1 MVKMKDSGIEW
12 IGEIPETWKVTPLY
26 MCFTERRNKNRL
38 GKEKNLLSLSY
49 GHIVQKNIEAKG
61 GLLPESFTTYNI
73 IEPGDI
79 IIRPTD
85 LQNDKRSLRTG
96 LSNEHGII
104 TSAYID
110 LEPLKNVNSKYYHYL
125 LHSYDIQKVFYN
137 MGNGVR
143 QGLNYSEFSKLRVLA
158 PKSIEQQQIAD
169 YLDQKTAEIDGLI
182 DKINTEIDT
191 LKQYQRSVITRAV
204 TKGLDP
210 NVPMKDSGIKT
221 VGTIPTKWKIGR
233 IKYVAK
239 IFGRIGFRGYTN
251 ADLVG
256 EKEGAISLSPG
267 NLSNGK
273 LDLNKCAYLSW
284 KKYYESPEI
293 MINEHDIIIVKT
305 GSSFGKIAWVDTID
319 HEMTLN
325 PQLVVLKNIKISK
338 KFLFYALGTPLFK
351 RQAEETVVGGTIPTM
366 SQTSISNFK
375 IVLPPKTEQQ
385 QIVDYLDQK
394 VSQIQKIIKSK
405 QQQINQLTEYKNSLI
420 FGCVTGKKQVKEAK

>member
-169 YLDQKTAEIDGLI
+169 YLDHKTVEIDGLI

-191 LKQYQRSVITRAV
+191 LKQYQSSVITRAV

-210 NVPMKDSGIKT
+210 NVPMKDSGIEWIGEIPASWKVARGKNILKLLSRKVEPDYEIIT
-221 VGTIPTKWKIGR
+221 AFRDGQVTLRKNRRTEGFTISTKEIGYQGV
-233 IKYVAK
+233 KA
-239 IFGRIGFRGYTN
+239 N
-251 ADLVG
+251 DLVVHAMDG
-256 EKEGAISLSPG
+256 FAGAIGISDADGKASPVL
-267 NLSNGK
+267 NVLDSNQ
-273 LDLNKCAYLSW
+273 NKRYVMYYLRVCALLGVFQALA
-284 KKYYESPEI
+284 KGI
-293 MINEHDIIIVKT
+293 RIRT
-305 GSSFGKIAWVDTID
+305 ADTRWD
-319 HEMTLN
+319 T
-325 PQLVVLKNIKISK
+325 LKNLNYLLPSK
-338 KFLFYALGTPLFK
+338 A
-351 RQAEETVVGGTIPTM
+351 
-366 SQTSISNFK
+366 
-375 IVLPPKTEQQ
+375 EQQ
-385 QIVDYLDQK
+385 KIVDYLDQK
-394 VSQIQKIIKSK
+394 VSQIQKVIKSK
-405 QQQINQLTEYKNSLI
+405 QQQINQLIEYKNSLI
-420 FGCVTGKKQVKEAK
+420 FEYVTGKK

>member
-1 MVKMKDSGIEW
+1 VKMKDSGIEW

-26 MCFTERRNKNRL
+26 MYFTERRNKNRL

-158 PKSIEQQQIAD
+158 PESIEQQQIAD
-169 YLDQKTAEIDGLI
+169 FLDHKTAEIDGLI
-182 DKINTEIDT
+182 DKINTEIDI
-191 LKQYQRSVITRAV
+191 LKQYQSSVITRTV

-210 NVPMKDSGIKT
+210 SVPMKDSGIKT

-375 IVLPPKTEQQ
+375 IVLPSKSEQQ
-385 QIVDYLDQK
+385 KIVDYLDQK
-394 VSQIQKIIKSK
+394 VSQIQKIIESK
-405 QQQINQLTEYKNSLI
+405 QQQINQLIEYKNSLI
-420 FGCVTGKKQVKEAK
+420 FEYVTGKKQVKEAN

>member
-1 MVKMKDSGIEW
+1 MVKMKGSGIEW
-12 IGEIPETWKVTPLY
+12 IGEIPEKWEVTPLY

-110 LEPLKNVNSKYYHYL
+110 LKPLKNVNSNYYHYL

-158 PKSIEQQQIAD
+158 PESIEQQQIANF
-169 YLDQKTAEIDGLI
+169 LDRKTTEIDELI
-182 DKINTEIDT
+182 DKINIEIDT
-191 LKQYQRSVITRAV
+191 LKQYQSSVITQAV

-210 NVPMKDSGIKT
+210 NVQMKDSGIEWIGEIPETWKT
-221 VGTIPTKWKIGR
+221 IKIKYLVDKLERGTAPKYTELYETQVVNQATFSKGFFDKSNMRYSTIPASQSRGLLQ
-233 IKYVAK
+233 YQDVLVASTGGGVLGK
-239 IFGRIGFRGYTN
+239 VHYFTEHEEFVADSHVTIVRFIAQKLIPKFGYY
-251 ADLVG
+251 
-256 EKEGAISLSPG
+256 
-267 NLSNGK
+267 
-273 LDLNKCAYLSW
+273 YLSTL
-284 KKYYESPEI
+284 YDVFNNV
-293 MINEHDIIIVKT
+293 MAQ
-305 GSSFGKIAWVDTID
+305 GSTNQIELKRDTFANSFIPFPRI
-319 HEMTLN
+319 
-325 PQLVVLKNIKISK
+325 
-338 KFLFYALGTPLFK
+338 
-351 RQAEETVVGGTIPTM
+351 EEQRV
-366 SQTSISNFK
+366 
-375 IVLPPKTEQQ
+375 
-385 QIVDYLDQK
+385 IVDYLDQK
-394 VSQIQKIIKSK
+394 VTQIQKLINSK

-420 FGCVTGKKQVKEAK
+420 FEYVTGKKQVKEAN

>member
-1 MVKMKDSGIEW
+1 MKDSGIEW
-12 IGEIPETWKVTPLY
+12 IGEIPEKWEVTPLY

-110 LEPLKNVNSKYYHYL
+110 LKPLKNVNSNYYHYL

-158 PKSIEQQQIAD
+158 PESIEQQQIANF
-169 YLDQKTAEIDGLI
+169 LDRKTTEIDELI
-182 DKINTEIDT
+182 DKINIEIDT
-191 LKQYQRSVITRAV
+191 LKQYQSSVITQAV

-210 NVPMKDSGIKT
+210 NVQMKDSGIEWIGEIPETWKT
-221 VGTIPTKWKIGR
+221 IKIKYLVDKLERGTAPKYTELYETQVVNQATFSKGFFDKSNMRYSTIPASQSRGLLQ
-233 IKYVAK
+233 YQDVLVASTGGGVLGK
-239 IFGRIGFRGYTN
+239 VHYFTEHEEFVADSHVTIVRFIAQKLIPKFGYY
-251 ADLVG
+251 
-256 EKEGAISLSPG
+256 
-267 NLSNGK
+267 
-273 LDLNKCAYLSW
+273 YLSTL
-284 KKYYESPEI
+284 YDVFNNV
-293 MINEHDIIIVKT
+293 MAQ
-305 GSSFGKIAWVDTID
+305 GSTNQI
-319 HEMTLN
+319 E
-325 PQLVVLKNIKISK
+325 LK
-338 KFLFYALGTPLFK
+338 
-351 RQAEETVVGGTIPTM
+351 REEQRV
-366 SQTSISNFK
+366 
-375 IVLPPKTEQQ
+375 
-385 QIVDYLDQK
+385 IVDYLDQK
-394 VSQIQKIIKSK
+394 VTQIQKLINSK

-420 FGCVTGKKQVKEAK
+420 FEYVTGKKQVKEAN

>member
-1 MVKMKDSGIEW
+1 MKMKDSGIEW

-26 MCFTERRNKNRL
+26 MYFTERRNKNRL

-158 PKSIEQQQIAD
+158 PESIEQQQIAD
-169 YLDQKTAEIDGLI
+169 FLDHKTAEIDGLI
-182 DKINTEIDT
+182 DKINTEIDI
-191 LKQYQRSVITRAV
+191 LKQYQSSVITRTV

-210 NVPMKDSGIKT
+210 SVPMKDSGIKT

-375 IVLPPKTEQQ
+375 IVLPSKSEQQ
-385 QIVDYLDQK
+385 KIVDYLDQK
-394 VSQIQKIIKSK
+394 VSQIQKIIESK

-420 FGCVTGKKQVKEAK
+420 FEYVTGKKQVKEAN

>member
-169 YLDQKTAEIDGLI
+169 YLDHKTAEIDGLI

-191 LKQYQRSVITRAV
+191 LKQYQSSVITWTV

-210 NVPMKDSGIKT
+210 SVPMKDSGIKT
-221 VGTIPTKWKIGR
+221 VGIIPTKWKIGR

-375 IVLPPKTEQQ
+375 IVLPSKSEQQ
-385 QIVDYLDQK
+385 KIVDYLDQK
-394 VSQIQKIIKSK
+394 VSQIQKIIESK

-420 FGCVTGKKQVKEAK
+420 FEYVTGKKQVKEAN

>member
-169 YLDQKTAEIDGLI
+169 YLDHKTAEIDGLI

-191 LKQYQRSVITRAV
+191 LKQYQSSVITWTV

-210 NVPMKDSGIKT
+210 SVPMKDSGIKT

-375 IVLPPKTEQQ
+375 IVLPSKSEQQ
-385 QIVDYLDQK
+385 KIVDYLDQE
-394 VSQIQKIIKSK
+394 VSQIQKIIESK

-420 FGCVTGKKQVKEAK
+420 FEYVTGKKQVKEAN

>member
-1 MVKMKDSGIEW
+1 MKMKDSGVEW

-26 MCFTERRNKNRL
+26 MYFTERRNKNRL

-158 PKSIEQQQIAD
+158 PESIEQQQIAD
-169 YLDQKTAEIDGLI
+169 FLDHKTAEIDGLI
-182 DKINTEIDT
+182 DKINTEIDI
-191 LKQYQRSVITRAV
+191 LKQYQSSVITRTV

-210 NVPMKDSGIKT
+210 SVPMKDSGIKT

-375 IVLPPKTEQQ
+375 IVLPSKSEQQ
-385 QIVDYLDQK
+385 KIVDYLDQK
-394 VSQIQKIIKSK
+394 VSQIQKIIESK

-420 FGCVTGKKQVKEAK
+420 FEYVTGKKQIKEAN

>member
-1 MVKMKDSGIEW
+1 MKDSGIEW

-169 YLDQKTAEIDGLI
+169 YLDHKTAEIDGLI

-191 LKQYQRSVITRAV
+191 LKRYQSSIITQAV

-210 NVPMKDSGIKT
+210 NVPMRDSGIEWIGEIPETWKT
-221 VGTIPTKWKIGR
+221 IKIKYLIDKLERGTAPKYTELHETQVVNQATFSKGFFDKSNMRYSTIPASQSRGLLQ
-233 IKYVAK
+233 YQDVLVASTGGGVLGK
-239 IFGRIGFRGYTN
+239 VHYFTEHEEFVADSHVTIVRFIAQKLIPKFGYY
-251 ADLVG
+251 
-256 EKEGAISLSPG
+256 
-267 NLSNGK
+267 
-273 LDLNKCAYLSW
+273 YLSTL
-284 KKYYESPEI
+284 YDVFNNV
-293 MINEHDIIIVKT
+293 MAQ
-305 GSSFGKIAWVDTID
+305 GSTNQIELKRDTFANSFIPFPRI
-319 HEMTLN
+319 
-325 PQLVVLKNIKISK
+325 
-338 KFLFYALGTPLFK
+338 
-351 RQAEETVVGGTIPTM
+351 EEQRV
-366 SQTSISNFK
+366 
-375 IVLPPKTEQQ
+375 
-385 QIVDYLDQK
+385 IVDYLDQK
-394 VSQIQKIIKSK
+394 VTQIQKLINSK

-420 FGCVTGKKQVKEAK
+420 FEYVTGKKQVKEAN

>member
-1 MVKMKDSGIEW
+1 MKDSGIEW
-12 IGEIPETWKVTPLY
+12 IGEIPEKWEVTPLY

-110 LEPLKNVNSKYYHYL
+110 LKPLKNVNSNYYHYL

-158 PKSIEQQQIAD
+158 PESIEQQQIANF
-169 YLDQKTAEIDGLI
+169 LDRKTTEIDELI
-182 DKINTEIDT
+182 DKINIEIDT
-191 LKQYQRSVITRAV
+191 LKQYQSSVITQAV

-210 NVPMKDSGIKT
+210 NVQMKDSGIEWIGEIPETWKT
-221 VGTIPTKWKIGR
+221 IKIKYLVDKLERGTAPKYTELYETQVVNQATFSKGFFDKCNMRYSTIPASQSRGLLQ
-233 IKYVAK
+233 YQDVLVASTGGGVLGK
-239 IFGRIGFRGYTN
+239 VHYFTEHEEFVADSHVTIVRFIAQKLIPKFGYY
-251 ADLVG
+251 
-256 EKEGAISLSPG
+256 
-267 NLSNGK
+267 
-273 LDLNKCAYLSW
+273 YLSTL
-284 KKYYESPEI
+284 YDVFNNV
-293 MINEHDIIIVKT
+293 MAQ
-305 GSSFGKIAWVDTID
+305 GSTNQIELKRDTFANSFIPFPRI
-319 HEMTLN
+319 
-325 PQLVVLKNIKISK
+325 
-338 KFLFYALGTPLFK
+338 
-351 RQAEETVVGGTIPTM
+351 EEQRV
-366 SQTSISNFK
+366 
-375 IVLPPKTEQQ
+375 
-385 QIVDYLDQK
+385 IVDYLDQK
-394 VSQIQKIIKSK
+394 VTQIQKLINSK

-420 FGCVTGKKQVKEAK
+420 FEYVTGKKQVKEAN

>member
-12 IGEIPETWKVTPLY
+12 IGEIPETWKVIPLY

-169 YLDQKTAEIDGLI
+169 YLDHKTTEIDGLI
-182 DKINTEIDT
+182 DKINAEIDT
-191 LKQYQRSVITRAV
+191 LQQYQSSVITQAV

-210 NVPMKDSGIKT
+210 NVPMKDSGIEWI
-221 VGTIPTKWKIGR
+221 GEIPETWEVVPLY
-233 IKYVAK
+233 KYFSERK
-239 IFGRIGFRGYTN
+239 NKNRSGK
-251 ADLVG
+251 
-256 EKEGAISLSPG
+256 EKNILSLSYGNIIRKDIEAKGGLLPESFTTYNIIEPG
-267 NLSNGK
+267 
-273 LDLNKCAYLSW
+273 
-284 KKYYESPEI
+284 
-293 MINEHDIIIVKT
+293 DIIIRPTDLQNDKRSLRT
-305 GSSFGKIAWVDTID
+305 GLSNERGIITSAYID
-319 HEMTLN
+319 LAPERGTNSRYYHYLLHSYDVQKVFYNMGNGVRQGLN
-325 PQLVVLKNIKISK
+325 YSEFSKLRVL
-338 KFLFYALGTPLFK
+338 
-351 RQAEETVVGGTIPTM
+351 IPERG
-366 SQTSISNFK
+366 
-375 IVLPPKTEQQ
+375 EQQ
-385 QIVDYLDQK
+385 QIVDYLDKK
-394 VSQIQKIIKSK
+394 VFQIQNIIKSK
-405 QQQINQLTEYKNSLI
+405 HQQINQLTEYKNSLI
-420 FGCVTGKKQVKEAK
+420 FEYVTGKKQVKEAN

>member
-49 GHIVQKNIEAKG
+49 GHIVQKNIETKG

-169 YLDQKTAEIDGLI
+169 FLDHKTAEIDGLI

-191 LKQYQRSVITRAV
+191 LKQYQSSVITRTV

-210 NVPMKDSGIKT
+210 SVPMKDSGIEWIGEIPETWKT
-221 VGTIPTKWKIGR
+221 IKIKYLVDKLERGTAPKYTELHETQVVNQATFSKGFFDKSNMRYSTIPASQSRGLLQ
-233 IKYVAK
+233 YQDVLVASTGGGVLGK
-239 IFGRIGFRGYTN
+239 VHYFTEHEEFVADSHVTIVRFIAQKLIPKFGYY
-251 ADLVG
+251 
-256 EKEGAISLSPG
+256 
-267 NLSNGK
+267 
-273 LDLNKCAYLSW
+273 YLSTL
-284 KKYYESPEI
+284 YDVFNNV
-293 MINEHDIIIVKT
+293 MAQ
-305 GSSFGKIAWVDTID
+305 GSTNQIELKRDTFANSFIPFPRI
-319 HEMTLN
+319 
-325 PQLVVLKNIKISK
+325 
-338 KFLFYALGTPLFK
+338 
-351 RQAEETVVGGTIPTM
+351 EEQRV
-366 SQTSISNFK
+366 
-375 IVLPPKTEQQ
+375 
-385 QIVDYLDQK
+385 IVDYLDQK
-394 VSQIQKIIKSK
+394 VTQIQKLINSK

-420 FGCVTGKKQVKEAK
+420 FEYVTGKKQVKEAN

>member
-12 IGEIPETWKVTPLY
+12 IGEIPEKWEVTPLY

-61 GLLPESFTTYNI
+61 GLLPESFTIYNI

-110 LEPLKNVNSKYYHYL
+110 LKPLKNVNSNYYHYL

-158 PKSIEQQQIAD
+158 PESIEQQQIANF
-169 YLDQKTAEIDGLI
+169 LDRKTTEIDELI
-182 DKINTEIDT
+182 DKINIEIDT
-191 LKQYQRSVITRAV
+191 LKQYQSSVITQAV

-210 NVPMKDSGIKT
+210 NVQMKDSGIEWIGEIPETWKT
-221 VGTIPTKWKIGR
+221 IKIKYLVDKLERGTAPKYTELYETQVVNQATFSKGFFDKSNMRYSTIPASQSRGLLQ
-233 IKYVAK
+233 YQDVLVASTGGGVLGK
-239 IFGRIGFRGYTN
+239 VHYFTEHEEFVADSHVTIVRFIAQKLIPKFGYY
-251 ADLVG
+251 
-256 EKEGAISLSPG
+256 
-267 NLSNGK
+267 
-273 LDLNKCAYLSW
+273 YLSTL
-284 KKYYESPEI
+284 YDVFNNV
-293 MINEHDIIIVKT
+293 MAQ
-305 GSSFGKIAWVDTID
+305 GSTNQIELKRDTFANSFIPFPRI
-319 HEMTLN
+319 
-325 PQLVVLKNIKISK
+325 
-338 KFLFYALGTPLFK
+338 
-351 RQAEETVVGGTIPTM
+351 EEQRV
-366 SQTSISNFK
+366 
-375 IVLPPKTEQQ
+375 
-385 QIVDYLDQK
+385 IVDYLDQK
-394 VSQIQKIIKSK
+394 VTQIQKLINSK

-420 FGCVTGKKQVKEAK
+420 FEYVTGKKQVKEAN

>member
-1 MVKMKDSGIEW
+1 MKMKDSGIEW
-12 IGEIPETWKVTPLY
+12 IGEIPETWEVVKIKYYLSRNDIKNHPDEEVLSVYRDYGVVPKNSRTDNHNVTSTDTTNYKYVIEGNLVINKMKAWQGSLAVSNYTGIVSPAYYVYQFKNSKLNKRY
-26 MCFTERRNKNRL
+26 FHYLIRNCYKSEFKRL
-38 GKEKNLLSLSY
+38 STG
-49 GHIVQKNIEAKG
+49 
-61 GLLPESFTTYNI
+61 
-73 IEPGDI
+73 
-79 IIRPTD
+79 IRDGQWD
-85 LQNDKRSLRTG
+85 LQAYDFENTS
-96 LSNEHGII
+96 I
-104 TSAYID
+104 T
-110 LEPLKNVNSKYYHYL
+110 LP
-125 LHSYDIQKVFYN
+125 
-137 MGNGVR
+137 
-143 QGLNYSEFSKLRVLA
+143 
-158 PKSIEQQQIAD
+158 PKSEQQQIAD
-169 YLDQKTAEIDGLI
+169 YLDHKTVEIDGLI

-191 LKQYQRSVITRAV
+191 LKQYQSSVITRTV

-210 NVPMKDSGIKT
+210 SVPMKDSGIKT

-239 IFGRIGFRGYTN
+239 IFGSIGFRGYTN

-375 IVLPPKTEQQ
+375 IVLPSKSEQQ
-385 QIVDYLDQK
+385 KIVDYLDQK
-394 VSQIQKIIKSK
+394 VSQIQKIIESK
-405 QQQINQLTEYKNSLI
+405 QQQNNQLTEYKHSLI
-420 FGCVTGKKQVKEAK
+420 FEYVTGKKQVKEAN

>member
-12 IGEIPETWKVTPLY
+12 IGEIPEKWEVTPLY

-110 LEPLKNVNSKYYHYL
+110 LKPLKNVNSNYYHYL

-158 PKSIEQQQIAD
+158 PESIEQQQIANF
-169 YLDQKTAEIDGLI
+169 LDRKTTEIDELI
-182 DKINTEIDT
+182 DKINIEIDT
-191 LKQYQRSVITRAV
+191 LKQYQSSVITQAV

-210 NVPMKDSGIKT
+210 NVQMKDSGIEWIGEIPETWKT
-221 VGTIPTKWKIGR
+221 IKIKYLVDKLERGTAPKYTELYETQVVNQATFSKGFFDKSNMRYSTIPASQSRGLLQ
-233 IKYVAK
+233 YQDVLVASTGGGVLGK
-239 IFGRIGFRGYTN
+239 VHYFTEHEEFVADSHVTIVRFIAQKLIPKFGYY
-251 ADLVG
+251 
-256 EKEGAISLSPG
+256 
-267 NLSNGK
+267 
-273 LDLNKCAYLSW
+273 YLSTL
-284 KKYYESPEI
+284 YDVFNNV
-293 MINEHDIIIVKT
+293 MAQ
-305 GSSFGKIAWVDTID
+305 GSTNQIELKRDTFANSFIPFPRI
-319 HEMTLN
+319 
-325 PQLVVLKNIKISK
+325 
-338 KFLFYALGTPLFK
+338 
-351 RQAEETVVGGTIPTM
+351 EEQRV
-366 SQTSISNFK
+366 
-375 IVLPPKTEQQ
+375 
-385 QIVDYLDQK
+385 IVDYLDQK
-394 VSQIQKIIKSK
+394 VTQIQKLINSK

-420 FGCVTGKKQVKEAK
+420 FEYVIGKKQVKEAN